1 MVEKQQRDAY
11 QADTAEAPAKR
22 LIKDGA
28 IEGQFLK
35 VALRQP
41 DVSW

>member
-1 MVEKQQRDAY
+1 MDTY

-22 LIKDGA
+22 LIKDGT
-28 IEGQFLK
+28 IECQLLK

-41 DVSW
+41 YVSW

>member
-1 MVEKQQRDAY
+1 MVDKKKDAY

-22 LIKDGA
+22 LVKNGA
-28 IEGQFLK
+28 IEGQLLK